1 MAVIFTHSLST
12 NALPRFNSSE
22 ILDPTSVPKKSTQRE
37 TFSVT
42 GLTTDMKPLV
52 RAASLE
58 AGLTILSVD
67 VPAIDTLAIDFINP
81 TNAPIDPASQT
92 FEITAF

>member
-1 MAVIFTHSLST
+1 MAIIFTHSLAT
-12 NALPRFNSSE
+12 GALPQFDSAE
-22 ILDPTSVPKKSTQRE
+22 VLDPTTVPKKSTQRE

-42 GLTTDMKPLV
+42 GLTTAMKPLV
-52 RAASLE
+52 RAPALE
-58 AGLTILSVD
+58 SGLTILSAD
-67 VPAIDTLAIDFINP
+67 VPAVDTLAIDFINP